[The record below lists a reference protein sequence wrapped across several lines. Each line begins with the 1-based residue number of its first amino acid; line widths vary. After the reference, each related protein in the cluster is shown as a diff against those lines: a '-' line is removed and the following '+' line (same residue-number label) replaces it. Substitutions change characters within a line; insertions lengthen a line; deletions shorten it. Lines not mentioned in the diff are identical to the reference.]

1 MAYQVLARKWRPK
14 KFQDV
19 VGQAHVTRSLQ
30 NAILKEKLGHAYI
43 LSGTRGI
50 GKTSIARLFAKAI
63 RCENRLPDANPC
75 GSCPSCLDFD
85 TGNSMNVIE
94 IDGASNNSVDNIR
107 DLIDNVQYIPTSG
120 QHKIYVIDEVH
131 MLSTSAFN
139 ALLKTLEE
147 PPSHVVFIFATTE
160 PEKLIGTVLSR
171 CQRFDFRHLSLK
183 DLEDHIKKI
192 AAAEGINFQNEKLLK
207 QVCVQGK
214 GSVRDTLSLLD
225 QVLSY
230 TTDNNITE
238 ETIATALGLA
248 KASTIRFIL
257 DTILQGDAPALSK
270 AYRGLLAENISSK
283 NILTSLLDQIF
294 EVIEHVDHADYLSKN
309 DLVSPELLA
318 PISTPELFWIYETLA
333 KDATWVLGTLTPDK
347 VTEIALQKLALRR
360 NFFSGKAPSQNITDG
375 DVKKKLSPEPQ
386 VVSQPAPKIEIPLT
400 PPPAQVAEVS
410 PLSEEE
416 PPMPELE
423 PIQLSSE
430 APVEMIPEPELS
442 APTANASSEK
452 TWEGFLKHL
461 GKKSQMLTLNLDQG
475 NTLGPVILDAEKL
488 KIDLAFDSRGKFS
501 YECLLEKDQLDRL
514 YEYLTDFFGVS
525 KSNVELNLRL
535 LSDEQKVQLKFFSRA
550 ELDQQ
555 TRESHLNRKKEDL
568 LQHPHIVDAE
578 KIFNAKVDKVI
589 IKNS

>member
-1 MAYQVLARKWRPK
+1 M
-14 KFQDV
+14 
-19 VGQAHVTRSLQ
+19 
-30 NAILKEKLGHAYI
+30 
-43 LSGTRGI
+43 
-50 GKTSIARLFAKAI
+50 
-63 RCENRLPDANPC
+63 
-75 GSCPSCLDFD
+75 
-85 TGNSMNVIE
+85 
-94 IDGASNNSVDNIR
+94 
-107 DLIDNVQYIPTSG
+107 
-120 QHKIYVIDEVH
+120 
-131 MLSTSAFN
+131 
-139 ALLKTLEE
+139 
-147 PPSHVVFIFATTE
+147 
-160 PEKLIGTVLSR
+160 
-171 CQRFDFRHLSLK
+171 
-183 DLEDHIKKI
+183 
-192 AAAEGINFQNEKLLK
+192 
-207 QVCVQGK
+207 
-214 GSVRDTLSLLD
+214 
-225 QVLSY
+225 
-230 TTDNNITE
+230 
-238 ETIATALGLA
+238 
-248 KASTIRFIL
+248 
-257 DTILQGDAPALSK
+257 
-270 AYRGLLAENISSK
+270 
-283 NILTSLLDQIF
+283 
-294 EVIEHVDHADYLSKN
+294 
-309 DLVSPELLA
+309 
-318 PISTPELFWIYETLA
+318 
-333 KDATWVLGTLTPDK
+333 
-347 VTEIALQKLALRR
+347 TEIALQKLALRR

>member
-75 GSCPSCLDFD
+75 GTCPSCLDFD

-107 DLIDNVQYIPTSG
+107 DRIDNVQYVPTSG

-147 PPSHVVFIFATTE
+147 PPGHVVFIFATTE

-183 DLEDHIKKI
+183 DLEDHIKRI
-192 AAAEGINFQNEKLLK
+192 AQAEGITFQNDKLLK
-207 QVCVQGK
+207 QICVQGK

-238 ETIATALGLA
+238 ETIVTALGLA
-248 KASTIRFIL
+248 RASTIRFIL
-257 DTILQGDAPALSK
+257 DTILQGDAPALSR
-270 AYRGLLAENISSK
+270 AYRGLLAENISAK

-294 EVIEHVDHADYLSKN
+294 EVIEHVDHADYLNKN
-309 DLVSPELLA
+309 DLVTPELLA

-347 VTEIALQKLALRR
+347 VTEITLQKLALRR
-360 NFFSGKAPSQNITDG
+360 NFFSAKAPSKNITDG

-386 VVSQPAPKIEIPLT
+386 TVSPPVSSPEPKIEIP
-400 PPPAQVAEVS
+400 A
-410 PLSEEE
+410 PLPQAPIQEEE

-423 PIQLSSE
+423 PILLPSE
-430 APVEMIPEPELS
+430 PLVELPEPVIVSPPSKVEVG
-442 APTANASSEK
+442 EK
-452 TWEGFLKHL
+452 TWESFLKHL
-461 GKKSQMLTLNLDQG
+461 SKKSQMLTLNLDQG
-475 NTLGPVILDAEKL
+475 NILSPIIYDGKKL
-488 KIDLAFDSRGKFS
+488 IIDLAFDSKGKFS
-501 YECLLEKDQLDRL
+501 YECLIEKDQLDRL
-514 YEYLTDFFGVS
+514 YDSLSDFFSVT
-525 KSNVELNLRL
+525 KANIELSLKL
-535 LSDEQKVQLKFFSRA
+535 LTGEQKTQFKFYSRA

-555 TRESHLNRKKEDL
+555 TRESHLNRKKEYL
-568 LQHPHIVDAE
+568 LQHPNIVDTE
-578 KIFNAKVDKVI
+578 KIFNSKVDKVI
-589 IKNS
+589 VKNS